1 MTNPPLHNFTFIL
14 GPEELL
20 TDTLT
25 DELYEVLDDTLIGAR
40 KNRAFVEYDREA
52 PTLADAVMAAL
63 RELEGWTELRVLRVE
78 PDDLVSLSA
87 IAARVGRSVESIR
100 LLAEGK
106 RGAGGFPSPV
116 AHVDAKTRLW
126 GWGAVAQWWSENVGD
141 AGPHAQSAQFLA
153 TLNDVLDARAR
164 QHHLTRS
171 EQQAIAELAGE
182 ALTV

>member
-1 MTNPPLHNFTFIL
+1 MTDTPLHNFTFIL

-20 TDTLT
+20 TDELT
-25 DELYEVLDDTLIGAR
+25 DELYGLLDDTLIGGR
-40 KNRAFVEYDREA
+40 DHQAFIEYDRAA
-52 PTLADAVMAAL
+52 PTFAEAVIGAL
-63 RELEGWTELRVLRVE
+63 RELESNTDLRVLRVE

-106 RGAGGFPSPV
+106 RGPGGFPTPV

-126 GWGAVAQWWSENVGD
+126 DWGAVTEWWSANVGD
-141 AGPHAQSAQFLA
+141 AGPLAQGAQFLA

-164 QHHLTRS
+164 QQHLAPS
-171 EQQAIAELAGE
+171 EKQAIAELAGA
-182 ALTV
+182 ALAV